1 MRTTHIVLAWIVS
14 TMCALAAGNGNMMG
28 VVTDSSTS
36 TPLAGIRVVV
46 HGANRMAYTDAKGEF
61 QMKGLPYGNLK
72 VSFSGPGWL
81 TEERTVIV
89 ADDVFGSVSVAMRS
103 TATNTGDVVVYGAA
117 RRRQKLTDAPAAVS
131 VVTPL
136 DIERGNAHGSIGK
149 TMEHLPGVDVVQSG
163 ANDFN
168 INMRGFNNSITRRTL
183 VLIDGRDPS
192 TPLINLNEWN
202 SISSVLGDIAGIDV
216 VRGPGSALY
225 GQNAYNG
232 VINMRTYAPRDV
244 LGTRISVTG
253 GEWETYRASIRHAGA
268 IDKLSYKINLGAA
281 TQYNYG
287 LVARK
292 DSASVEY
299 ASLANALKA
308 AGAFDKKDISDA
320 AKRPFE
326 YVGTARMDYDLTDDE
341 RVTLEGGMSI
351 SGNEMYVN
359 QTGRLL
365 VQRVE
370 KPFVRAAYN
379 SSNLNVQALWQRRNT
394 PEALQQLVYNA
405 NARSL
410 ELSDVL
416 GLDAQYTNTLMDDKL
431 RYIIGAQYEY
441 QDVSSPTDSAG
452 KFLADMT
459 LISPTRITAIFAG
472 AYGQV
477 EWKAAD
483 KLTLVGAAR
492 VDHSRLFPLQFSPKV
507 AVVFEP
513 TAGQSLRLTL
523 NRAFLRPSYTELFR
537 RSPAGA
543 PRDLTGIGLAV
554 DSVLKAR
561 FGDAAQSN
569 LGLGVTSRW
578 NVGNPEL
585 EPEKAL
591 TIELGYRGSVTK
603 DLFVSADVYYNRR
616 TDLISAPLGG
626 ITPDVYTPRRTNSG
640 NAEWNAVG
648 DSVLLAL
655 LGKGDYDRLVTY
667 EGKAALALSPANVAA
682 VDEYGAELAVTYALA
697 NNLTVN
703 ANYAYLDYKVASNDV
718 PAQKIVAN
726 TSRHRANLG
735 MDYVLP
741 NTFDA
746 SVNARWVDRFTWL
759 AGAFEGSVPT
769 YWVVN
774 MSVGYYVLPGLRVS
788 ANVFN
793 LLDNAHYEIFG
804 GTILRRHATMTATY
818 SF

>member
-1 MRTTHIVLAWIVS
+1 MRITRYILTWLLAS
-14 TMCALAAGNGNMMG
+14 ACALAASNGNLAG
-28 VVTDSSTS
+28 IVTDSATA

-46 HGANRMAYTDAKGEF
+46 QGTNTMAYTDSKGEF
-61 QMKGLPYGNLK
+61 TMKGLPYGNLI
-72 VSFSGPGWL
+72 VRFSGPGWL
-81 TEERTVIV
+81 TEQRTVIV
-89 ADDVFGSVSVAMRS
+89 ADDVFGSVSVALRS
-103 TATNTGDVVVYGAA
+103 TSKNTGDVVVYGAA
-117 RRRQKLTDAPAAVS
+117 RRKQKLTDAPAAVS

-168 INMRGFNNSITRRTL
+168 INTRGFNNSITRRTL

-202 SISSVLGDIAGIDV
+202 SISSVLGDIAGIEV

-232 VINMRTYAPRDV
+232 VINMRTYAPREV
-244 LGTRISVTG
+244 LGTRVSITG

-268 IDKLSYKINLGAA
+268 YDKLAYKINIGAS

-287 LVARK
+287 LVPRTTTA
-292 DSASVEY
+292 EY
-299 ASLANALKA
+299 PSLDTALRR
-308 AGAFDKKDISDA
+308 AGALDKKALSDA
-320 AKRPFE
+320 AKHPFE
-326 YVGTARMDYDLTDDE
+326 YVGTARLDYDITDDE
-341 RVTLEGGMSI
+341 RMTVEGGMSI

-379 SSNLNVQALWQRRNT
+379 SSNINVQALWQRRNT
-394 PEALQQLVYNA
+394 PEAMQQLVYNA

-416 GLDAQYTNTLMDDKL
+416 GVDAQYNNTLMDGAL
-431 RYIIGAQYEY
+431 RYIVGAQYEY
-441 QDVSSPTDSAG
+441 HDVSSPTDSAG

-459 LISPTRITAIFAG
+459 LISPTRVTAIFGG
-472 AYGQV
+472 AYGQL

-492 VDHSRLFPLQFSPKV
+492 VDQSRLFPLQFSPKL
-507 AVVFEP
+507 ALVFEP
-513 TAGQSLRLTL
+513 AAGQSLRLTL
-523 NRAFLRPSYTELFR
+523 NRSFLRPSYTELFR

-543 PRDLTGIGLAV
+543 PRDLTAVGLAV

-561 FGDAAQSN
+561 FGDQAASN
-569 LGLGVTSRW
+569 LNLGQTSRW

-591 TIELGYRGSVTK
+591 SIELGYRGSVTK
-603 DLFVSADVYYNRR
+603 NLFVSADLYYNRR
-616 TDLISAPLGG
+616 SDLISAPLGG
-626 ITPDVYTPRRTNSG
+626 ITPEVYTPWRTNSG
-640 NAEWNAVG
+640 NSEWNAVG
-648 DSVLLAL
+648 DSVLLAQI
-655 LGKGDYDRLVTY
+655 GKADFDRLVAY
-667 EGKAALALSPANVAA
+667 EGKAALAISPANVAA
-682 VDEYGAELAVTYALA
+682 VDEYGAELALTYALT
-697 NNLTVN
+697 NDLTLN

-726 TSRHRANLG
+726 TSRHRANIGL
-735 MDYVLP
+735 DYVLP
-741 NTFDA
+741 NALDV
-746 SVNARWVDRFTWL
+746 SVNARWVDAFTWL

-774 MSVGYYVLPGLRVS
+774 MSVGYYVMPSLRVS

-793 LLDNAHYEIFG
+793 ALDNAHYEIFG
-804 GTILRRHATMTATY
+804 GTILRRQATMTATY
-818 SF
+818 TF

>member
-1 MRTTHIVLAWIVS
+1 MRTLRFLFICIIASVN
-14 TMCALAAGNGNMMG
+14 ALAASEGRLGG
-28 VVTDSSTS
+28 VVTDSATS
-36 TPLAGIRVVV
+36 TPLEGIRVVV
-46 HGANRMAYTDAKGEF
+46 KGTNKATYTDDKGDF
-61 QMKGLPYGNLK
+61 SLKGLPYGNLT
-72 VSFSGPGWL
+72 VLFSGPGWL
-81 TEERTVIV
+81 TETRIVTV
-89 ADDVFGSVSVAMRS
+89 ADDVIGSVSVAMRS
-103 TATNTGDVVVYGAA
+103 TSKNAGDVVVYGAA
-117 RRRQKLTDAPAAVS
+117 RRQQKLTDAPAAIS

-168 INMRGFNNSITRRTL
+168 VNTRGFNNSITRRTL

-202 SISSVLGDIAGIDV
+202 SISSVLGDIAGIEV

-232 VINMRTYAPRDV
+232 VINMRTYAPREV
-244 LGTRISVTG
+244 LGTRVSVTA
-253 GEWETYRASIRHAGA
+253 GEWETYRAAIRHAGA
-268 IDKLSYKINLGAA
+268 IDKLSYKFNLGAS

-287 LVARK
+287 LVSRK
-292 DSASVEY
+292 TSAEY
-299 ASLANALKA
+299 PALDTA
-308 AGAFDKKDISDA
+308 LRRAGAFDKRDISDE
-320 AKRPFE
+320 AKHPFQ
-326 YVGTARMDYDLTDDE
+326 YVGTARFDYDMDE
-341 RVTLEGGMSI
+341 DARMTLEGGMSI

-379 SSNLNVQALWQRRNT
+379 STNINVQALWQRRDI
-394 PEALQQLVYNA
+394 PDALQQLVYNA
-405 NARSL
+405 NARSV
-410 ELSDVL
+410 EVSDVM
-416 GLDAQYTNTLMDDKL
+416 GIDAQYNNTMMNGDLK
-431 RYIIGAQYEY
+431 YIVGLQYEY
-441 QDVSSPTDSAG
+441 HDVNAPTDSAG
-452 KFLADMT
+452 TFLADMI
-459 LISPTRITAIFAG
+459 LLSPTRVTADFTG
-472 AYGQV
+472 VYGQL

-492 VDHSRLFPLQFSPKV
+492 IDQSRLFPLQFSPKLALV
-507 AVVFEP
+507 YEP
-513 TAGQSLRLTL
+513 ALGQSLRLTL
-523 NRAFLRPSYTELFR
+523 NRSFLRPSYTELFR

-543 PRDLTGIGLAV
+543 PRDLTAIGQAV

-569 LGLGVTSRW
+569 LGLGMTSRW
-578 NVGNPEL
+578 NYGNPEL

-591 TIELGYRGSVTK
+591 SIELGYRGSVTK
-603 DLFVSADVYYNRR
+603 NLFVSADIYYNRR

-626 ITPDVYTPRRTNSG
+626 ITPDVYAPWRTNSG
-640 NAEWNAVG
+640 NTEWNTVG
-648 DSVLLAL
+648 DSILLAR
-655 LGKGDYDRLVTY
+655 LGKADYDRLVTY
-667 EGKAALALSPANVAA
+667 EGKPTLAIAPANVAA
-682 VDEYGAELAVTYALA
+682 VDEYGAELALTYVLT
-697 NNLTVN
+697 NNLSVN

-718 PAQKIVAN
+718 QAQKIVAN

-735 MDYVLP
+735 LDYVLP
-741 NTFDA
+741 NLFDV
-746 SVNARWVDRFTWL
+746 SLTARWVDRFAWL
-759 AGAFEGSVPT
+759 AGAFEGTVPT

-774 MSVGYYVLPGLRVS
+774 MSVGYHVTPGLRVS

-804 GTILRRHATMTATY
+804 GTILRRQGTMTATY
-818 SF
+818 TF